1 MKKQTKLILG
11 VSALGAAAY
20 LIWKSR
26 QAKTNAIGNITNLR
40 ADVLYIDPKFVSGC
54 AGNSQQGGTCSGVWD
69 TSRYGIF
76 HLKNGTQGVPHVQI
90 PLNQALR
97 GNVVPAPTNPNTM
110 IKNSGVF
117 VISSPTKFK
126 GNEIPA
132 YMMIKK

>member
-1 MKKQTKLILG
+1 MTKQKKLLLG
-11 VSALGAAAY
+11 VGAIAVAY

-26 QAKTNAIGNITNLR
+26 KPKRNAIGNITNLR
-40 ADVLYIDPKFVSGC
+40 ADVFYIDDRFVSGC
-54 AGNSQQGGTCSGVWD
+54 AGNIQAGTCSGIWD

-76 HLKNGTQGVPHVQI
+76 HLKNGTQGLPHVKI
-90 PLNQALR
+90 PLTQALR

-117 VISSPTKFK
+117 VISTPIKFK